1 MRKYEP
7 YNTNQGPVI
16 NAEVSAVAEKG
27 SPFVSTSSDGLLDGV
42 TQSCEKQGYL

>member
-1 MRKYEP
+1 MHKHEP
-7 YNTNQGPVI
+7 YNTNQGQVI
-16 NAEVSAVAEKG
+16 NAEVYAVAEKG